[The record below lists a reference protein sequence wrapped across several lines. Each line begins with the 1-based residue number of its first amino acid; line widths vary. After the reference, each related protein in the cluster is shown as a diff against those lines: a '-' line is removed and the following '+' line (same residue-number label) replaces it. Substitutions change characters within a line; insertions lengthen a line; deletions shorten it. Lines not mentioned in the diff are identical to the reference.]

1 MEITLQDLRVQA
13 EALEPRLMRSIAE
26 QISFPSIEGPA
37 EPGAP
42 FGRPVAQALDHILN
56 LGREMGFH
64 TQNHDGYVGLIEWG
78 EGELFGI
85 LSHVDVVPPGD
96 AEAWT
101 SAPFTLTERDG
112 FLQGRGIADDKGPLL
127 SCLYGMYALKELGF
141 VPGKRIR
148 LIIGTNE
155 ETGWG
160 CIKYYKEHLDAPAY
174 SFSPD
179 GMYTVVNREKGI
191 LSADFSKTICEKTTV
206 IQAGEAGNLVPANA
220 SAWLPIALE
229 EAEQAI
235 AAYPAPEGISL
246 TAESSEAGVR
256 LRCKGRNAPSHSPA
270 KGASAIVGL
279 LQVISRCERLD
290 GALRTACRELLE
302 LLGPQPDG
310 AAMGICCADD
320 VSGPLTINAGLLS
333 LHDGNLRVKMD
344 IRAPVTCSLDEI
356 AAKAATQFAAKGYA
370 EEGRRLKYPLYVPA
384 DTPFIQ
390 TLCRVYEKVAG
401 EPAVL
406 SAIGGGTYARAFPN
420 CVCFGAVYPTEEL
433 TVHSPNERT
442 TKKNIMQN
450 TLMYGMALY
459 ELTK

>member
-1 MEITLQDLRVQA
+1 MEITLQELRTQA
-13 EALEPRLMRSIAE
+13 DILAPRLMESIAK
-26 QISFPSIEGPA
+26 QISFPSVEGPA

-42 FGRPVAQALDHILN
+42 FGRPVAQALDHILR

-64 TQNHDGYVGLIEWG
+64 VQNHDGYVGTIEWG
-78 EGELFGI
+78 EGEILGV

-96 AEAWT
+96 MEAWT
-101 SAPFTLTERDG
+101 SDPFTLTERDG

-127 SCLYGMYALKELGF
+127 SCLYGMYALKKLGF

-160 CIKYYKEHLDAPAY
+160 CIQYYKEHLDAPAY

-191 LSADFSKTICEKTTV
+191 LSADFSKTIDEKTAV

-220 SAWLPIALE
+220 SARLPVAA
-229 EAEQAI
+229 AEVERAI
-235 AAYPAPEGISL
+235 AAYAAPEGISL
-246 TAESSEAGVR
+246 TTEPWEAGVR
-256 LRCKGRNAPSHSPA
+256 LVCKGRNAPSHSPA
-270 KGASAIVGL
+270 KGASAIIGI
-279 LQVISRCERLD
+279 LQVISRCE
-290 GALRTACRELLE
+290 GAGSALRCACQELLE

-310 AAMGICCADD
+310 AAMGISCADD
-320 VSGPLTINAGLLS
+320 VSGPLTTNAGLLS
-333 LHDGNLRVKMD
+333 LRDGSLRVKMD
-344 IRAPVTCSLDEI
+344 IRAPVTRSLDEI
-356 AAKAATQFAAKGYA
+356 AEKAAAQFSARGYA
-370 EEGRRLKYPLYVPA
+370 EA
-384 DTPFIQ
+384 DTSFIQ

-442 TKKNIMQN
+442 SKKNIMQN
-450 TLMYGMALY
+450 TVMYAMALY

>member
-1 MEITLQDLRVQA
+1 MEITLQELRTQA
-13 EALEPRLMRSIAE
+13 DILAPRLMESIAK
-26 QISFPSIEGPA
+26 QISFPSVEGPA

-42 FGRPVAQALDHILN
+42 FGRPVAQALDHILR

-64 TQNHDGYVGLIEWG
+64 VQNHDGYVGTIEWG
-78 EGELFGI
+78 EGEILGV

-96 AEAWT
+96 MEAWT
-101 SAPFTLTERDG
+101 SDPFTLTERDG

-127 SCLYGMYALKELGF
+127 SCLYGMYALKKLGF

-160 CIKYYKEHLDAPAY
+160 CIQYYKEHLDAPAY

-191 LSADFSKTICEKTTV
+191 LSADFSKTIDEKTAV

-220 SAWLPIALE
+220 SAWLPVAA
-229 EAEQAI
+229 AEVERAI
-235 AAYPAPEGISL
+235 AAYAAPEGISL
-246 TAESSEAGVR
+246 PTEPWEAGVR
-256 LRCKGRNAPSHSPA
+256 LVCKGRNAPSHSPA
-270 KGASAIVGL
+270 KGASAIIGI
-279 LQVISRCERLD
+279 LQVISRCE
-290 GALRTACRELLE
+290 GAGSALRCACQELLE

-310 AAMGICCADD
+310 AAMGISCADD
-320 VSGPLTINAGLLS
+320 VSGPLTTNAGLLS
-333 LHDGNLRVKMD
+333 LRDGSLRVKMD
-344 IRAPVTCSLDEI
+344 IRAPVTRSLDEI
-356 AAKAATQFAAKGYA
+356 AEKAAAQFSARGYA
-370 EEGRRLKYPLYVPA
+370 EESRHLKYPLYVPA
-384 DTPFIQ
+384 DTSFIQ

>member
-78 EGELFGI
+78 EGELLGI

-320 VSGPLTINAGLLS
+320 VSGPVGIVNTIGETYESSRTDGAFYVWLNMLYISILLTANLGVMNLLPIPALDGGRLVFLLLEAVRGKGIDPEKEGMVHFVGL
-333 LHDGNLRVKMD
+333 M
-344 IRAPVTCSLDEI
+344 
-356 AAKAATQFAAKGYA
+356 
-370 EEGRRLKYPLYVPA
+370 
-384 DTPFIQ
+384 
-390 TLCRVYEKVAG
+390 
-401 EPAVL
+401 VL
-406 SAIGGGTYARAFPN
+406 MVFMVLVMFNDVRHI
-420 CVCFGAVYPTEEL
+420 
-433 TVHSPNERT
+433 
-442 TKKNIMQN
+442 
-450 TLMYGMALY
+450 LM
-459 ELTK
+459 